1 MGTAL
6 GPWNMP
12 PYETSV
18 VSREK
23 QKLKV
28 ISTMCHLMENSLLKG
43 EFDLW
48 CMQCTQVNHQM
59 KT

>member
-6 GPWNMP
+6 GPWNIP
-12 PYETSV
+12 TYETSV

-23 QKLKV
+23 QNLKV

-43 EFDLW
+43 EFDL
-48 CMQCTQVNHQM
+48 
-59 KT
+59 